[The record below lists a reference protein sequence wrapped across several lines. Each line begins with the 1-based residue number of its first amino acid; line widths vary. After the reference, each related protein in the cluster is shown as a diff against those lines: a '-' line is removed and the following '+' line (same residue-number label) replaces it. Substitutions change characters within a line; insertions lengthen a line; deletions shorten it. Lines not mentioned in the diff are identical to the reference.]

1 MGSNDGYHAI
11 VRILVVEDSRFLR
24 MAIERALA
32 KAGETVSTA
41 GDGEQGLRVARE
53 TIPDL
58 VLLDMMLPKISG
70 LDVLRKLKQDPV
82 TKNIPI
88 IALSGLSER
97 NKEKVLGEGA
107 AAFIEKSDSLLE
119 NHSAALLEAIA
130 RVNQRTA
137 VTKA

>member
-1 MGSNDGYHAI
+1 

-24 MAIERALA
+24 MAIERSLA

-41 GDGEQGLRVARE
+41 SDGEQGLRAARE

-58 VLLDMMLPKISG
+58 ILLDMMLPKISG
-70 LDVLRKLKQDPV
+70 LDVLRKPKQDPA
-82 TKNIPI
+82 TKDIPV

-119 NHSAALLEAIA
+119 NHSAALIAAIA
-130 RVNQRTA
+130 QVSQRTTA
-137 VTKA
+137 TKA